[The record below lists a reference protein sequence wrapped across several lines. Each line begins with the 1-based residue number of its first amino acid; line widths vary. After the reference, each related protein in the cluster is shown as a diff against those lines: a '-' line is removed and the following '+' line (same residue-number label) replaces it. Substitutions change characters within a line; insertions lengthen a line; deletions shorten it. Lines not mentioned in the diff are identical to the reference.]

1 MEKQSKRLENV
12 QKQCINKY
20 DNKKRKNKERKTERI
35 SVRCTPQDKELLRIK
50 AKGAGL
56 DQADFIIKVITNEKI
71 FNLNDGLNI
80 ARKIAS
86 LELGLQNIKTT
97 LAVKQV
103 HPDYKKYVKA
113 RRKELDMVKDNLIER
128 LLTSKKK

>member
-20 DNKKRKNKERKTERI
+20 DDKKRKKKEIKTERI

-86 LELGLQNIKTT
+86 LELVLQNIETT

>member
-20 DNKKRKNKERKTERI
+20 DNKKRKKKEIKTERI
-35 SVRCTPQDKELLRIK
+35 SVRCTPRDKELLRIK

-86 LELGLQNIKTT
+86 LELVLQNIETT

>member
-20 DNKKRKNKERKTERI
+20 DNKKRKKKEIKTERI
-35 SVRCTPQDKELLRIK
+35 SVRCTPRDKELLRIK
-50 AKGAGL
+50 AEGAGL

-86 LELGLQNIKTT
+86 LELVLQNIETT

>member
-20 DNKKRKNKERKTERI
+20 DNKKRKKKEIKTERI
-35 SVRCTPQDKELLRIK
+35 SVRCTPRDKELLRIK

-86 LELGLQNIKTT
+86 LELVLQNIETT
-97 LAVKQV
+97 LTVRQV